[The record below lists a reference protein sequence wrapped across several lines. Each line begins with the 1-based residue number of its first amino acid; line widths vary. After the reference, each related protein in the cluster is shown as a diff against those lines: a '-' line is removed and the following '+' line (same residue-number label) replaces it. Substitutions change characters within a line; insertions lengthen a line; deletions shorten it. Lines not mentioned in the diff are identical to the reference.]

1 MRVLSWL
8 DFDLAVL
15 SLVEQLSSAAF
26 KGVYGVPRGGLCL
39 AVALSHALEQPLLAE
54 PQPDA
59 LIVDDIYETGRTLQ
73 ALRLQFP
80 RALFV
85 VWVSKSPPVW
95 WHAAVVVNSPDWM
108 LFPWENADRAMADEQ
123 AYRQSS
129 CRL

>member
-8 DFDLAVL
+8 DFDLAVQ

-39 AVALSHALEQPLLAE
+39 AVALSHALERPLLAE

-80 RALFV
+80 HALFV

-95 WHAAVVVNSPDWM
+95 WHAAVVVNTPDWM

-123 AYRQSS
+123 AYRQSR
-129 CRL
+129 CRH